1 MIVGQDPGC
10 RGAQEKIKGE
20 TLERMKTDNSF
31 REFYTKR

>member
-1 MIVGQDPGC
+1 MIVGARSGC